1 MNIID
6 RLIDRFVMEV
16 SYGRSVDWYLVKLS
30 SIAYEIEDHC
40 RYGTCDSLE
49 LFNMF
54 INNERVLKA
63 LEPLS
68 CFKDEVISTINN
80 NPRFK
85 ILRKYNKIIESTL
98 TTLICKEAKELE
110 IMPRPATWVI
120 EEKIEKQKKLPRKL
134 LEKVMISKPKWD
146 IEKTITYIVIA
157 VFIIGVFLIIYSL
170 FK

>member
-1 MNIID
+1 MNNID

-30 SIAYEIEDHC
+30 SIAYEIEDLC
-40 RYGTCDSLE
+40 KYGVCDSLE
-49 LFNMF
+49 LFNEF
-54 INNERVLKA
+54 INNERVLRV

-68 CFKDEVISTINN
+68 CFKEEVVNMIHS

-85 ILRKYNKIIESTL
+85 ILRKYVKIIESTL

-120 EEKIEKQKKLPRKL
+120 EEKIEKQLPRKPI
-134 LEKVMISKPKWD
+134 KKIMIGKPRWD

-157 VFIIGVFLIIYSL
+157 IFIIGVILVIYSL
-170 FK
+170 IK